1 MHPVHALFR
10 FLPATQALQRMDEG
24 LRLLHPDP
32 CLRMLSCMGHST
44 RRAAY
49 LSRKGYLS
57 MVHTQAHCS
66 YLRWHPS
73 SLWSNQRTLTLS
85 CRWAYPLSLTC
96 HSNYSRLCM
105 TLREAHMAAPSVPSC
120 SSSQVLRTSCC
131 MSIRYCILQGLCTGR
146 WGYKDMDTPMSL
158 YHKSFHEARSVDV
171 FRSLSRFRH
180 SMQ

>member
-66 YLRWHPS
+66 YLR
-73 SLWSNQRTLTLS
+73 
-85 CRWAYPLSLTC
+85 
-96 HSNYSRLCM
+96 
-105 TLREAHMAAPSVPSC
+105 
-120 SSSQVLRTSCC
+120 
-131 MSIRYCILQGLCTGR
+131 
-146 WGYKDMDTPMSL
+146 
-158 YHKSFHEARSVDV
+158 
-171 FRSLSRFRH
+171 
-180 SMQ
+180 